1 MSVLLVW
8 SLEAMLPPCI
18 ITSEIDVIDLT
29 GAEHEFWAEYIS
41 PENRQRVISEV
52 HRWKSAVEAGADAN
66 QAYGYAI
73 GGAGIDYR
81 TWLVK
86 NTETARHVHTTSS

>member
-8 SLEAMLPPCI
+8 SLEDMLPPCI
-18 ITSEIDVIDLT
+18 ITPDTIVVDLT
-29 GAEHEFWAEYIS
+29 HTGPEIWAEYIS
-41 PENRQRVISEV
+41 PVNRQRVVSEV
-52 HRWKSAVEAGADAN
+52 HRWKLAAEGGADAN

-81 TWLVK
+81 TWLQSK
-86 NTETARHVHTTSS
+86 NHEV